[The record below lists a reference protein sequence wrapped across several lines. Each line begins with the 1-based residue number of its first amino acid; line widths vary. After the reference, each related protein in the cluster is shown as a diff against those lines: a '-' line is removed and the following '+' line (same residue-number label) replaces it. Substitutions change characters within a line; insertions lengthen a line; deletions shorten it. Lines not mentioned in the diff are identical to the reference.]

1 VNLIFIIPL
10 TINSVLT
17 NRLHKRR
24 FFANRYS
31 DNPKMSMKL
40 LLIEDEPR
48 IVEFVAHGL
57 NAAGFEVEHA
67 SDGEHGLELARE
79 RAHDVIVLDAMLP
92 KLDGFE
98 MLRQLRQGG
107 IETPVIILSAK
118 VDLPYRLLGF
128 ENGANDYLA
137 KPFFMEELIARI
149 KALIGRR
156 TAVPAK
162 VLQIGELSLDL
173 VSRKAQWQDINA
185 ALSPREFSLLEY
197 LMQSPGQIFSR
208 KKILAHVWDIDF
220 DPETNVVDVCIQ
232 RLKRKLNRGNDGV
245 PLPIESV
252 RGVGYLIRS
261 DLVK

>member
-1 VNLIFIIPL
+1 
-10 TINSVLT
+10 
-17 NRLHKRR
+17 
-24 FFANRYS
+24 
-31 DNPKMSMKL
+31 MKL

-48 IVEFVAHGL
+48 IVEFVVHGL
-57 NAAGFEVEHA
+57 RVAGFAVQHA
-67 SDGEHGLELARE
+67 ADGERGLAMARE
-79 RAHDVIVLDAMLP
+79 GTYGVIVLDAMLP

-98 MLRQLRQGG
+98 LLRQLRDEGV
-107 IETPVIILSAK
+107 ETPVIILSAK

-137 KPFFMEELIARI
+137 KPFFMEELVARI
-149 KALIGRR
+149 KALLGRR
-156 TAVPAK
+156 AAPPPP
-162 VLQIGELSLDL
+162 VLQVGELILDL
-173 VSRKAQWQDINA
+173 VSRKAQWQDNSA

-232 RLKRKLNRGNDGV
+232 RLKRKLNRSSDGV
-245 PLPIESV
+245 SLPIESV

-261 DLVK
+261 GSER